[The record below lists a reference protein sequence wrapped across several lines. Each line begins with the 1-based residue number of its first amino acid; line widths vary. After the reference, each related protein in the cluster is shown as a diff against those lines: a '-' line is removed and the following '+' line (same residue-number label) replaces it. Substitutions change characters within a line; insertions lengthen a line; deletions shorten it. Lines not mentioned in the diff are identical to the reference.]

1 MACARVG
8 NAVLIAFS
16 RFLRRANTHFVAPRS
31 KSTNRHRTQRM
42 KTKAAG
48 LTDDEDVY
56 SIAKN
61 KIIYFVVMGAL
72 MARLFTFVNAD
83 ISRAVE

>member
-1 MACARVG
+1 
-8 NAVLIAFS
+8 
-16 RFLRRANTHFVAPRS
+16 
-31 KSTNRHRTQRM
+31 M